1 MGVGE
6 TGRSWKKGI
15 DLICMLIKSE
25 HLIYN
30 MEPTVDNTVLCN
42 EVCLEWNLPSQTHSP
57 PEVTMWGDDSI
68 NRLNDEKSFH
78 NVYTYHII
86 PLHTLNIL

>member
-1 MGVGE
+1 MGE
-6 TGRSWKKGI
+6 TGRSWRKGI

-42 EVCLEWNLPSQTHSP
+42 EVCLE
-57 PEVTMWGDDSI
+57 
-68 NRLNDEKSFH
+68 
-78 NVYTYHII
+78 
-86 PLHTLNIL
+86 